1 MINIGG
7 LAISGV
13 KSPFARLRAFSFT
26 ASRPKIPFMS
36 SDKITRWVLLFF
48 ALVILI
54 IAAGMIFSLVKGA
67 LPVFEHFGLQFIW
80 STEWNPSAG
89 KENYGALP
97 FISGTLL
104 TSVVA
109 LLISLPLSFSASLFL
124 GEYYR
129 GTRLAK
135 VLGTM
140 VDLLAGI
147 PSIVY
152 GLWGFYVLRPVLIAC
167 GLPNQGFGIF
177 TASLILAIMIIPY
190 ATSLSN
196 EIIGMVP
203 NELKE
208 AAYSLGATR
217 SEVIFSVIVPSARS
231 GIMAGYIL
239 SFGRALGETM
249 AVTMLIGNANVIPD
263 SLWDT
268 GNTMAS
274 VIANQFGEA
283 DGLKLSALIAIGLLL
298 FIMTGL
304 INTFGK
310 MIIKKMA

>member
-1 MINIGG
+1 MN
-7 LAISGV
+7 
-13 KSPFARLRAFSFT
+13 
-26 ASRPKIPFMS
+26 
-36 SDKITRWVLLFF
+36 SDKITRSVLLLSSF
-48 ALVILI
+48 VILFV
-54 IAAGMIFSLVKGA
+54 AGGMIYSLVQGA
-67 LPVFEHFGLQFIW
+67 IPAFKTFGLKFIF
-80 STEWNPSAG
+80 SNNWNPTDG

-97 FISGTLL
+97 FIAGTII
-104 TSVVA
+104 TAVAA
-109 LLISLPLSFSASLFL
+109 LLISLPLSFSASLFI

-129 GTRLAK
+129 GTKMAK

-152 GLWGFYVLRPVLIAC
+152 GLWGFYVLRPVLIDM
-167 GLPNQGFGIF
+167 GLPNQGFGVF
-177 TASLILAIMIIPY
+177 TASIILAIMIIPY

-196 EIIGMVP
+196 EIISMVP

-208 AAYSLGATR
+208 AAYSLGATKM
-217 SEVIFSVIVPSARS
+217 EVIFSVIVPSARS
-231 GIMAGYIL
+231 GIVAGYIL

-263 SLWDT
+263 GIFST

-283 DGLKLSALIAIGLLL
+283 DGLKLSALIAIALLL
-298 FIMTGL
+298 FLMTGV
-304 INTFGK
+304 INAIGK
-310 MIIKKMA
+310 FIIKKMA

>member
-1 MINIGG
+1 MN
-7 LAISGV
+7 
-13 KSPFARLRAFSFT
+13 
-26 ASRPKIPFMS
+26 
-36 SDKITRWVLLFF
+36 SDKITKAVLFL
-48 ALVILI
+48 ASVIILLI
-54 IAAGMIFSLVKGA
+54 AGGMIYSLVEGSIPAFKN
-67 LPVFEHFGLQFIW
+67 FGLSFIW
-80 STEWNPSAG
+80 SNNWNPTRNQ
-89 KENYGALP
+89 ENYGALP
-97 FISGTLL
+97 FIAGTII
-104 TSVVA
+104 TSVAA
-109 LLISLPLSFSASLFL
+109 LLISLPLSFSTSLFL

-152 GLWGFYVLRPVLIAC
+152 GLWGFYVLRPLLIDL

-177 TASLILAIMIIPY
+177 PASIILAIMIIPY
-190 ATSLSN
+190 ATSLST
-196 EIIGMVP
+196 EIITMVP
-203 NELKE
+203 GELKE

-217 SEVIFSVIVPSARS
+217 MEVIFSVIVPSARS
-231 GIMAGYIL
+231 GIVAGYIL

-249 AVTMLIGNANVIPD
+249 AVTMLIGNANRIPE
-263 SLWDT
+263 SFFGT

-298 FIMTGL
+298 FLITGI
-304 INTFGK
+304 INSAGK
-310 MIIKKMA
+310 LIIKRME

>member
-1 MINIGG
+1 MN
-7 LAISGV
+7 
-13 KSPFARLRAFSFT
+13 
-26 ASRPKIPFMS
+26 
-36 SDKITRWVLLFF
+36 SDKITKGVLLLSSF
-48 ALVILI
+48 VILFV
-54 IAAGMIFSLVKGA
+54 AGGMIFSLVEGA
-67 LPVFEHFGLQFIW
+67 IPALKSFGLSFIW
-80 STEWNPSAG
+80 SNNWNPTEG

-97 FISGTLL
+97 FIAGTII
-104 TSVVA
+104 TSVAA
-109 LLISLPLSFSASLFL
+109 LLISLPLSFSVSLFL

-129 GTRLAK
+129 GTRIAK
-135 VLGTM
+135 ILGPM

-152 GLWGFYVLRPVLIAC
+152 GLWGFYVLRPLLIDL

-177 TASLILAIMIIPY
+177 TASIILAIMIIPY

-196 EIIGMVP
+196 EIITMVP

-217 SEVIFSVIVPSARS
+217 SEVIFNVVVPSARS
-231 GIMAGYIL
+231 GIIAGYIL

-249 AVTMLIGNANVIPD
+249 AVTMLIGNANIVPD
-263 SLWDT
+263 GFFST

-283 DGLKLSALIAIGLLL
+283 DGLKLSSLIAIGLLL
-298 FIMTGL
+298 FLMTGI
-304 INTFGK
+304 INAIGK
-310 MIIKKMA
+310 FIIKRMG

>member
-1 MINIGG
+1 MN
-7 LAISGV
+7 
-13 KSPFARLRAFSFT
+13 
-26 ASRPKIPFMS
+26 
-36 SDKITRWVLLFF
+36 SDKITKAVLLLSSF
-48 ALVILI
+48 VILFV
-54 IAAGMIFSLVKGA
+54 AGGMIYSLVEGA
-67 LPVFEHFGLQFIW
+67 IPAFKTFGLKFIY
-80 STEWNPSAG
+80 SDTWNPTNG

-97 FISGTLL
+97 FIAGTII
-104 TSVVA
+104 TAVAA
-109 LLISLPLSFSASLFL
+109 LLISLPLSFSASLFI

-129 GTRLAK
+129 GTKLAK
-135 VLGTM
+135 ILSTM

-152 GLWGFYVLRPVLIAC
+152 GLWGFYVLRPILIDM

-177 TASLILAIMIIPY
+177 TASIILAIMIIPY

-208 AAYSLGATR
+208 AAYSLGATK
-217 SEVIFSVIVPSARS
+217 SEVIFNVVVPSARS
-231 GIMAGYIL
+231 GIVAGYIL

-263 SLWDT
+263 GFFST

-298 FIMTGL
+298 FLMTGI
-304 INTFGK
+304 INAIGK
-310 MIIKKMA
+310 FIIKKMS